1 MLLIDESGF
10 LMAPLVRRTWAPR
23 GDRPALLQKGRHRE
37 KVSVASALWV
47 SRTTGRLRLSYRT
60 LVDGY
65 FDNVAMAAFLEEL
78 LGETERPLVVVWDG
92 GNMHRGDP
100 IRALLG
106 RAGRRLRL
114 ERLPPYAP
122 TLNPVECLWSW
133 VKYGRLCNFAPR
145 DAEHLNVMVRGE
157 LDAIRAD
164 QERLGNFCRA
174 SELADVL
181 TLLL

>member
-1 MLLIDESGF
+1 
-10 LMAPLVRRTWAPR
+10 MAPLVRRTWALR
-23 GDRPALLQKGRHRE
+23 GGRPQLLQKGRHRE

-47 SRTTGRLRLSYRT
+47 SRPTGRLRLSYRT
-60 LVDGY
+60 LTDGY
-65 FDNVAMAAFLEEL
+65 FDSAAMASFVEQL

-122 TLNPVECLWSW
+122 MLNPVEGLWSW

-145 DAEHLNVMVRGE
+145 NATHLNDVVRAE
-157 LDAIRAD
+157 LDAILTD

-174 SELADVL
+174 SELPDVL